1 MPTYKIDWTREVWYR
16 SEIEA
21 ETFEEAR
28 EKFWS
33 GDYNDDKDEIFGSEI
48 QENIDIEEVT
58 NA

>member
-21 ETFEEAR
+21 ESFEEAR
-28 EKFWS
+28 EKFWI
-33 GDYNDDKDEIFGSEI
+33 GDYDDDKDEIFGSEV